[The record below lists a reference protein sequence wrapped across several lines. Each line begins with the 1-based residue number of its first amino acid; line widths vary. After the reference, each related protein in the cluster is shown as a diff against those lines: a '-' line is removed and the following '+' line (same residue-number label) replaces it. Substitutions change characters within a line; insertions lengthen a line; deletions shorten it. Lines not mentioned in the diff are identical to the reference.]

1 MENTYRREEAESFVR
16 RNSDKVAADLPDNE
30 MAQFLAKTQRQE
42 IDLKNREINGMA
54 KDFSHWLATENLDRF
69 VAVGPTKF
77 QSTMD
82 TNNRALAL
90 RMRRC
95 KCYSRSVK
103 SW

>member
-30 MAQFLAKTQRQE
+30 MAQFLAKNQRQE

-54 KDFSHWLATENLDRF
+54 KDFSHWLAAESLDRF
-69 VAVGPTKF
+69 VAVGPIKC

-82 TNNRALAL
+82 TNIRGLAL
-90 RMRRC
+90 RMRRW
-95 KCYSRSVK
+95 KCYSRSAK